1 MKRWIPTR
9 EALRQMRWLRPLA
22 HHFDNEHLWRMDRGS
37 VARAVAIGLFFGL
50 LIPVA
55 QFLFAIAAAIALRA
69 HIAIA
74 AAATLVTNPL
84 TFPPIYYG
92 AYQLGSFILGTTANE
107 ARAAQI
113 ERKAAK
119 GVTVST
125 EGGWFDGMISLVLGA
140 GAPLVVGLI
149 TLAVVGAIAG
159 FSLVWLL
166 WRPRHAGDGTP
177 PPLT

>member
-9 EALRQMRWLRPLA
+9 EELRQMRWLHPIA

-55 QFLFAIAAAIALRA
+55 QFLFAIATAIALRA

-74 AAATLVTNPL
+74 AAATLITNPF
-84 TFPPIYYG
+84 TFPPIYWAAFEFG
-92 AYQLGSFILGTTANE
+92 RLVLGRPADE

-113 ERKAAK
+113 ESGTAAAVAQ
-119 GVTVST
+119 GADV
-125 EGGWFDGMISLVLGA
+125 GMFERMLSVVLGA
-140 GAPLVVGLI
+140 GAPLIVGLASF
-149 TLAVVGAIAG
+149 AVVAAATG
-159 FSLVWLL
+159 FMLVWML
-166 WRPRHAGDGTP
+166 WRPRHHHDAEP
-177 PPLT
+177 PSAP

>member
-9 EALRQMRWLRPLA
+9 EELRQMRWLRPIA

-55 QFLFAIAAAIALRA
+55 QFLFAIATAIALRA

-74 AAATLVTNPL
+74 AASTLITNPF
-84 TFPPIYYG
+84 TFPPIYYA
-92 AYQLGSFILGTTANE
+92 AYQLGSFILGKPADE

-113 ERKAAK
+113 ESGTAEAIA
-119 GVTVST
+119 VAT
-125 EGGWFDGMISLVLGA
+125 EGGMFDGMVSLVLGA
-140 GAPLVVGLI
+140 GAPLVIGLG
-149 TLAVVGAIAG
+149 TMAVVGACTG
-159 FSLVWLL
+159 FLLVWLL
-166 WRPRHAGDGTP
+166 WRPRHAGDSARP
-177 PPLT
+177 PQA